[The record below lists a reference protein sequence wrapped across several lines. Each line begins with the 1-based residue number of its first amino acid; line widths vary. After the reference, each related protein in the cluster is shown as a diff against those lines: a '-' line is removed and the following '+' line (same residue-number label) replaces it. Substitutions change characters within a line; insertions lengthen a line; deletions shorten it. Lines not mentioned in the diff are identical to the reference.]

1 MGLLIII
8 TVFYLVL
15 LYGLITIL
23 KEDKDLYFLSVLYVV
38 TLFMSYAP
46 LIDGMTNNNREFE
59 QFKRKYEA
67 TEYLIKTYD
76 KNNDINGDILFK
88 IKKDVETINTTIN
101 YEKKGLK
108 KPLTKQIYVQ
118 KIADTEP
125 IKFDYNNLIKD
136 KENE

>member
-8 TVFYLVL
+8 TVFYLIL

-23 KEDKDLYFLSVLYVV
+23 KKEKDLEFLCVLYVAA
-38 TLFMSYAP
+38 LFLAYAP
-46 LIDGMTNNNREFE
+46 LIDGITNNNREFKD
-59 QFKRKYEA
+59 FKQKYEA

-76 KNNDINGDILFK
+76 KNTDINGDILFK

-108 KPLTKQIYVQ
+108 KPLTKQFYVQ

>member
-8 TVFYLVL
+8 TVFYLIL

-23 KEDKDLYFLSVLYVV
+23 KKEKDLEFLFVLYLAA
-38 TLFMSYAP
+38 LFLTYAP
-46 LIDGMTNNNREFE
+46 LIDGLTNNNREFKD
-59 QFKRKYEA
+59 FKQKYET

-76 KNNDINGDILFK
+76 KNTDINGDILFK
-88 IKKDVETINTTIN
+88 IKKDIETINTTIN

-108 KPLTKQIYVQ
+108 KPLTKQFYVQ

-125 IKFDYNNLIKD
+125 INFDYNNLIKD